1 MLLSKVKN
9 QSSHTIL
16 LFKPPQMSENNQDQ
30 IERAV
35 NNKIRRRR
43 LKPQRLVLRKF
54 MWKRHKLKKKSNNNI
69 KK

>member
-1 MLLSKVKN
+1 VKN

-43 LKPQRLVLRKF
+43 LKPQRLALRKF
-54 MWKRHKLKKKSNNNI
+54 MWKKHKLKKKSNNNI